1 MEFKPGKERG
11 AGDRID
17 DLKVLVISQ
26 GRCGGLL
33 GVSWRDLRS
42 ESSVFEIEITGGWQ
56 LFIVMTSMIWQ
67 RTCVVEVRQRGM
79 SQGVR
84 GQSTR

>member
-1 MEFKPGKERG
+1 MEFKLGKERG

-42 ESSVFEIEITGGWQ
+42 ESSVFEIEITGGMAV
-56 LFIVMTSMIWQ
+56 IYSDDVNDMAKDM
-67 RTCVVEVRQRGM
+67 RG
-79 SQGVR
+79 
-84 GQSTR
+84 